1 LEGNQYLPGL
11 CKYASAGLGGYLR
24 EALAAAKKQA
34 QREHLSP
41 LNFASI
47 YARMGDKNQAIAWL
61 AKAVEERN
69 PWLYLKAE
77 PQYDTLRSDPRFQ
90 DLMRRVG
97 LPP

>member
-1 LEGNQYLPGL
+1 M
-11 CKYASAGLGGYLR
+11 R